1 MPTINAI
8 QVYEYGN
15 PDGLKLVHV
24 ERPQP
29 QEGEVLVRVHA
40 AGVNPFDWKVR
51 SGLYKDFVPVNF
63 PYVPGGDLAGV
74 VESLGPGVT
83 AFQVGQEVYGGGSQ
97 GSYTE
102 YAIALPN
109 SLALKPKTLS
119 YDEAATV
126 PAGAATAWQGLFDH
140 GNLQAGQRVLI
151 LGGSGG
157 VGLFAVQF
165 ARWKGAHVIATTSTD
180 NVEFVRSLGAETV
193 VDYKKARVEDEI
205 HDVDLV
211 FDTVGGNTLS
221 SGYATL
227 KRGGTLI
234 TIAGQPD
241 EAKAQE
247 LGVHAGRFSA
257 QVSTEL
263 LNTFAQLIDEGRVKT
278 FIQQVFPLGHANKA
292 HELSQNG
299 HGRGR
304 IILHI
309 A

>member
-1 MPTINAI
+1 MATINAVRVHDYGDPAQLQLEQI
-8 QVYEYGN
+8 Q
-15 PDGLKLVHV
+15 
-24 ERPQP
+24 RPEP
-29 QEGEVLVRVHA
+29 QAGEVLVRVHA

-51 SGLYKDFVPVNF
+51 SGLYKDFIPVNF
-63 PYVPGGDLAGV
+63 PYIPGGDLAGV
-74 VESLGPGVT
+74 VELVGPGVT
-83 AFQVGQEVYGGGSQ
+83 AFQVGQEVYGSGSQ
-97 GSYTE
+97 GSYSE
-102 YAIALPN
+102 YAIAPTNL
-109 SLALKPKTLS
+109 LALKPQTLS

-126 PAGAATAWQGLFDH
+126 PAGATTAWQGLFNH

-165 ARWKGAHVIATTSTD
+165 ARWKGAHVITTTSTD

-193 VDYKKARVEDEI
+193 VDYKKSHVEDEV

-211 FDTVGGNTLS
+211 FDTVGGNSLPS
-221 SGYATL
+221 AYATI

-241 EAKAQE
+241 ESKAQE
-247 LGVHAGRFSA
+247 LGIHVDRFSA
-257 QVSTEL
+257 QVSTAL
-263 LNTFAQLIDEGRVKT
+263 LDTFTQLIDAGQVRT
-278 FIQQVFPLGHANKA
+278 FIQEVFPLGHADKA
-292 HELSQNG
+292 HELSQGG